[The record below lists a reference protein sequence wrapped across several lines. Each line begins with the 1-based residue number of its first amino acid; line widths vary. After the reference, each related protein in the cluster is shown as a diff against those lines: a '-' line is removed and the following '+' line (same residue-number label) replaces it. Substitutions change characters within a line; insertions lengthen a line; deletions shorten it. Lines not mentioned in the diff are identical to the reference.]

1 MAITTAISDFIKSI
15 YELLAS
21 ILSTAY
27 TVVSSTVSAVLN
39 FFAGLFTLLGNI
51 VSGMVDVAGGV
62 GKFVAGNIVLISIGA
77 LAAFAYVRF
86 TVQGRQLA
94 EGKKVQ

>member
-27 TVVSSTVSAVLN
+27 TIVSSTVSAVLN

-51 VSGMVDVAGGV
+51 ISGMVDVAGGV
-62 GKFVAGNIVLISIGA
+62 GKFVAGMFSRTSFSS
-77 LAAFAYVRF
+77 AAILLDHSWVD
-86 TVQGRQLA
+86 
-94 EGKKVQ
+94 

>member
-1 MAITTAISDFIKSI
+1 MMLMCR
-15 YELLAS
+15 YL
-21 ILSTAY
+21 
-27 TVVSSTVSAVLN
+27 
-39 FFAGLFTLLGNI
+39 
-51 VSGMVDVAGGV
+51 
-62 GKFVAGNIVLISIGA
+62 GNIVLISIGA

>member
-27 TVVSSTVSAVLN
+27 AVVSSTVSAILN
-39 FFAGLFTLLGNI
+39 FFAGLFDLLGNI

-62 GKFVAGNIVLISIGA
+62 GKFVAGTFLAPLFPLSIPLFRA
-77 LAAFAYVRF
+77 
-86 TVQGRQLA
+86 TVILLDNSCS
-94 EGKKVQ
+94 EY